1 MAVGANPEEV
11 LRGLAL
17 GEGAVADQILK
28 LHADNLTESALDKK
42 SYALVRIAALVAIG
56 AEEASFVSNVKVAV
70 DWGVTADDI
79 TGVLIALAPMVGAP
93 RIVAAAPK
101 IATALGVVAE
111 S

>member
-1 MAVGANPEEV
+1 MSVGASPEEA
-11 LRGLAL
+11 LKGMAL
-17 GEGAVADQILK
+17 GDGAVYEQVMK

-42 SYALVRIAALVAIG
+42 SYALVRIASLIALG
-56 AEEASFVSNVKVAV
+56 AEEASFVTNIGVATE
-70 DWGVTADDI
+70 WGVSADDI
-79 TGVLIALAPMVGAP
+79 VGVLIALAPMVGAP